1 MQVKG
6 RAEQWKGGAEA
17 GRGEEK
23 RPGEGAGAGA
33 ERGGIEAMTELTENT
48 DPFILLWSVGLVSL
62 ACVCHSDFIL
72 TANLCRFPHVSLE
85 GSSGQ
90 KISIS
95 RQLSSV
101 VKIDRSIPNCS
112 FSKQSSLIVKAQQ
125 HLTVSWPQ
133 VIFFFFNWFFNI
145 SSCVSYSYHITKC
158 LDTVVDTECFFIIL
172 DEFVY

>member
-6 RAEQWKGGAEA
+6 RAEQWNGGAEA
-17 GRGEEK
+17 GRGEK
-23 RPGEGAGAGA
+23 RRPGEGAGAERGGAGA

-95 RQLSSV
+95 LQLSSV

-112 FSKQSSLIVKAQQ
+112 FSKQSSLIVEAQL

-133 VIFFFFNWFFNI
+133 VIFF
-145 SSCVSYSYHITKC
+145 C
-158 LDTVVDTECFFIIL
+158 LIGFSTFLLVYPIHIIL
-172 DEFVY
+172 QNA